1 MALRLRELTQEE
13 HTTIELLLHARK
25 VPVGKLKRAQIVWL
39 ANQGLR
45 PAEIAERLQVSE
57 RMVRN
62 RLHRFNEQG
71 LQGLEEAPRSGR
83 PVTYQPEVVSEIIQT
98 ALSHPRDLREDY
110 ATWTLDRLVDYLH
123 RVKGIRMKRS
133 RISEIFVAEGL
144 SWRHEETWFGERVDP
159 DFAHKRGAIETV
171 YTAPPAGSVT
181 VCLDQMGPVAVKSY
195 PGKQLVDP
203 EAAETQPAGRAKQE
217 IDYGRREKAGYVFG
231 ALQPRTGEVFTATY
245 TRRRLVNWIDFLQQL
260 EEWIPTDVERVYA
273 VLDNLSMH
281 RAVDVLL
288 FNLAYLRWEFVFQPT
303 YAAYLNLIEPWW
315 KTLKSLALKGRRFE
329 TWREIEEAVQKAT
342 AYWNTHKHPYVWGRR
357 RRHQPR
363 RKPGIAHL
371 PKVA

>member
-1 MALRLRELTQEE
+1 MALRLRKLTKEE
-13 HTTIELLLHARK
+13 DTTLEQLLHARK
-25 VPVGKLKRAQIVWL
+25 VPAGKLKRAQIIWL
-39 ANQGLR
+39 ASQGLAT
-45 PAEIAERLQVSE
+45 PEIATQLNVSE

-71 LQGLEEAPRSGR
+71 LLGLEEAPRSGR
-83 PVTYQPEVVSEIIQT
+83 PMTYTPEEVSSIIQT
-98 ALSHPRDLREDY
+98 ALSHPRDLGEDY
-110 ATWTLDRLVDYLH
+110 ANWTLDRLVEHLH
-123 RVKGIRMKRS
+123 RVKGIRMQRS
-133 RISEIFVAEGL
+133 RISELFIAEGL
-144 SWRHEETWFGERVDP
+144 RWRHEETWFGERVDP
-159 DFAHKRGAIETV
+159 DFAKKRGAIETV
-171 YTAPPAGSVT
+171 YTTPPEDSVT

-203 EAAETQPAGRAKQE
+203 EAVETTPAGRAKQE

-260 EEWIPTDVERVYA
+260 EEWIPKGVERVYA

-288 FNLAYLRWEFVFQPT
+288 FNLAYPRWEFVFQPT

-342 AYWNTHKHPYVWGRR
+342 AYWNAHKHPYVWGRR

>member
-1 MALRLRELTQEE
+1 MALRLRELTKEE
-13 HTTIELLLHARK
+13 HATIEQLLHARK
-25 VPVGKLKRAQIVWL
+25 VPAGKLKRAQIISL

-45 PAEIAERLQVSE
+45 TPNVAERLQVSE
-57 RMVRN
+57 HMVRN
-62 RLHRFNEQG
+62 RIHRFNEQG

-98 ALSHPRDLREDY
+98 ALSKPRDLGEDY
-110 ATWTLDRLVDYLH
+110 ATWTLDRLVEHLH
-123 RVKGIRMKRS
+123 RVKGIRMQRS
-133 RISEIFVAEGL
+133 RISEIFLAEGL
-144 SWRHEETWFGERVDP
+144 SWRHEETWFGDRVDP
-159 DFAHKRGAIETV
+159 DFAKKRGAIETV
-171 YTAPPAGSVT
+171 YTAPPESSVA

-195 PGKQLVDP
+195 VGKQLVQP
-203 EAAETQPAGRAKQE
+203 HASETRPAGRARQE

-231 ALQPRTGEVFTATY
+231 ALQPRSGEVLTTTY
-245 TRRRLVNWIDFLQQL
+245 TRRTLVNWIDFLQHV
-260 EEWIPTDVERVYA
+260 EEWIPADVERVYA
-273 VLDNLSMH
+273 VLDNLTMH

-288 FNLAYLRWEFVFQPT
+288 FNLAYPRWEFVFQPT

-329 TWREIEEAVQKAT
+329 TWQEIEEAVRSAT
-342 AYWNTHKHPYVWGRR
+342 AYWNAHKHPYVWGKR

-363 RKPGIAHL
+363 RRLGIAQL